1 MFNKII
7 FKQTYKS
14 NFKIWLIITIALCL
28 MNTVLIGVFNPE
40 TINSMTNMVEG
51 TALANILKDTSFTGM
66 LCQTF
71 YSIQGI
77 ILLLIYIII
86 TANSLIVSQ
95 VDRGSMAYTLS
106 TPIKRTTVVCTQ
118 ITYLL
123 TALFT
128 MILIVTISG
137 FAAIQGF
144 HGGVFGN
151 NVTKDVK
158 AVSTL
163 LNIDEDKLS
172 DNLSL
177 ILDNDKAIK
186 EGASARGID
195 EEAYKTYLDL
205 KMNNNSYEAAA
216 NIMDVDVDDVKNDP
230 SIIKK
235 DDEAL
240 KAAAKVMNMDK
251 TEYSNYIDTMMA
263 QKDIL
268 SKQLEEMQDK
278 VVLGFTAGAQIL
290 GVDESDMTSSDN
302 LEKLKSDNKALGA
315 AVNES
320 KIPKEM
326 FITIV
331 NNKIANNEFSLDE
344 GIGFDAGQYIML
356 NFGLFL
362 LMFAISSISFMFS
375 CIFNLSKNYMAF
387 GAGIP
392 IAFFLFHMMAQVNN
406 DLDMIKYFTINTL
419 FDTDAIINGGDY
431 ALQFAALGI
440 IGIVFYSIGVRVFKS
455 KDLPL

>member
-28 MNTVLIGVFNPE
+28 INTVLIGVFNPE

-51 TALANILKDTSFTGM
+51 TALANILKNTSFIGM

-86 TANSLIVSQ
+86 TSNSLIVSQ

-128 MILIVTISG
+128 MILIVNISG

-158 AVSTL
+158 AISTL

-172 DNLSL
+172 NNLSL

-195 EEAYKTYLDL
+195 EETYKAYLNL
-205 KMNNNSYEAAA
+205 KMNNNSYEEAV
-216 NIMDVDVDDVKNDP
+216 NIMGVDVDEIKNDP

-240 KAAAKVMNMDK
+240 KVAAKVMNIDK
-251 TEYSNYIDTMMA
+251 TEYSNYIDTMIA
-263 QKDIL
+263 QNDVL
-268 SKQLEEMQDK
+268 SKQLEEIQDK
-278 VVLGFTAGAQIL
+278 IVLGFTAGAQVL
-290 GVDESDMTSSDN
+290 GIEESDMTSSDN
-302 LEKLKSDNKALGA
+302 LEKLKSDNKALDV

-326 FITIV
+326 FITLV
-331 NNKIANNEFSLDE
+331 NNKIANNELSLDE
-344 GIGFDAGQYIML
+344 GIGFNAGQYIML

-392 IAFFLFHMMAQVNN
+392 VAFFLLHMMAQVNN
-406 DLDMIKYFTINTL
+406 DLDVVKYFTINTL
-419 FDTDAIINGGDY
+419 FDTDAIINNGDY
-431 ALQFAALGI
+431 ALKFAALGI
-440 IGIVFYSIGVRVFKS
+440 IGIIFYSIGVRVFKS